1 MEAMGYSSREE
12 VPALLRKAAAMGD
25 EMWLESAMFA
35 MGRSADEQWEPSVL
49 ENLDHENIAV
59 RIQAVHAA
67 GELALKKAR
76 RTLLQNVD
84 KVQDETLRHE
94 IIWALAQ
101 IGGEG
106 VERKLEALLSTAED
120 EEEVDVLEEA
130 LEMLNFIEG
139 DEEMELFSVPWEK
152 TALQTDEDN
161 EDEDY
166 PDDDDEYDE
175 REEYDD
181 EEWLRYVDDD
191 DDEDDDDEFSY
202 SDFDEDRFG

>member
-1 MEAMGYSSREE
+1 M
-12 VPALLRKAAAMGD
+12 
-25 EMWLESAMFA
+25 
-35 MGRSADEQWEPSVL
+35 
-49 ENLDHENIAV
+49 
-59 RIQAVHAA
+59 
-67 GELALKKAR
+67 
-76 RTLLQNVD
+76 
-84 KVQDETLRHE
+84 
-94 IIWALAQ
+94 
-101 IGGEG
+101 
-106 VERKLEALLSTAED
+106 ERKLEALLSTAED

-152 TALQTDEDN
+152 PALQTDEDD